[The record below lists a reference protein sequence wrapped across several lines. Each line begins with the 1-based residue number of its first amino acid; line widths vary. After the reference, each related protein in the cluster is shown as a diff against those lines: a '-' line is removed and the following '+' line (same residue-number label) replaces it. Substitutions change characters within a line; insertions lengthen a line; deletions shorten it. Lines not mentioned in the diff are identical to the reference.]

1 MKLFCVAF
9 LVFRSSLAF
18 QMKKGL
24 NNVLVRRRFSFD
36 GGSTHST
43 SFLASKRRPVAS
55 CLSAAIKSPDEDS
68 EIGNVSNPDED
79 EKKLNWSNVSTQ
91 AKLFWRMAYPYY
103 HESVSGRWLFA
114 GMIGLTLLNSGVSV
128 AFSYLGKD
136 FWNALSQ
143 KDAAQFYIILGKYV
157 GALLVGAP
165 IVTLYRFQREQL
177 AVSWREWMTERT
189 LKLYSSSRVYY
200 AIERSREIDNPDQ
213 RISEDVRTFTGF
225 SLQLFITIVTSVIDL
240 ASFSFILYTI
250 QPQLFLAIGG
260 YAIFGTVVT
269 TLLGQQLVQ
278 LNFARLQKEAD
289 FRYALVRLR
298 ENAESIAFYAG
309 EDLEGKTIENRF
321 QNVVNNTRKINVAQR
336 NLEFFTN
343 GYRYLIQ
350 VFPVAVVAPQYFA
363 GSIELGVISQSV
375 GAFNHILSDLSIIV
389 NQFESLSAFSAGA
402 CTVNSALVRLPLC
415 LNV

>member
-1 MKLFCVAF
+1 MKLGWIVTF
-9 LVFRSSLAF
+9 LICRSSFAF
-18 QMKKGL
+18 QLTSRKSLDHQSRAAFTRGGYGL
-24 NNVLVRRRFSFD
+24 SISTTRRV
-36 GGSTHST
+36 TYY
-43 SFLASKRRPVAS
+43 
-55 CLSAAIKSPDEDS
+55 LSANADDDS
-68 EIGNVSNPDED
+68 ESNNDNELVPKLDGKDE
-79 EKKLNWSNVSTQ
+79 EKFNWNSVAAQ
-91 AKLFWRMAYPYY
+91 AKLFWQMAFPYY
-103 HESVSGRWLFA
+103 QESKPGRWLFA

-136 FWNALSQ
+136 FWNALSS
-143 KDAAQFYIILGKYV
+143 KDAPQFYIILTKYV

-200 AIERSREIDNPDQ
+200 ALERSRQIDNPDQ
-213 RISEDVRTFTGF
+213 RICEDVRTFTGF
-225 SLQLFITIVTSVIDL
+225 SLQLFITIVTSIIDL
-240 ASFSFILYTI
+240 ASFSFILFSI
-250 QPQLFLAIGG
+250 QPQLFVSIFG
-260 YAIFGTVVT
+260 YAVFGTVVT
-269 TLLGQQLVQ
+269 TLLGQQLVA

-298 ENAESIAFYAG
+298 DNAESIAFYAG
-309 EDLEGKTIENRF
+309 EDLEGKTIEGRF

-343 GYRYLIQ
+343 AYRYLIQ
-350 VFPVAVVAPQYFA
+350 ILPVSVVAPQYFA

-389 NQFESLSAFSAGA
+389 NQFESLSAFSAGK
-402 CTVNSALVRLPLC
+402 SHKF
-415 LNV
+415 